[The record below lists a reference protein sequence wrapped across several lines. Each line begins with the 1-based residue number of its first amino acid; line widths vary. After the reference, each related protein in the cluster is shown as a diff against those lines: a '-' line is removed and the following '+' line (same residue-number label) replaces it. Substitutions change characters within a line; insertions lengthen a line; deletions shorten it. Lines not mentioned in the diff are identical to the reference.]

1 MYLGIVACS
10 LVGVGSVHAQSETDA
25 FSLSRTEID
34 GSARFQAMG
43 GAFAALGGDLSS
55 ISQNPAGGAV
65 FHRSEMA
72 MSFGFSNRATTAS
85 WYNQELNRVSVT

>member
-1 MYLGIVACS
+1 MNGLLKMYLGIVACS

-65 FHRSEMA
+65 FRVFEP
-72 MSFGFSNRATTAS
+72 F
-85 WYNQELNRVSVT
+85 YNGILVQSRIKTESQ

>member
-1 MYLGIVACS
+1 MNGLLKMYLGIVACS

-43 GAFAALGGDLSS
+43 GAFAA
-55 ISQNPAGGAV
+55 
-65 FHRSEMA
+65 
-72 MSFGFSNRATTAS
+72 
-85 WYNQELNRVSVT
+85 